1 MPQSFTAFSKCLL
14 WAGLVSLPPRI
25 TDLIGRQG
33 TGEVKLYQQ
42 TLITAQK
49 NNKRGVIR
57 SHIFGREVVKG
68 SRLMHFKELTLV
80 KARIRRCR
88 NRDESPVMAILQ

>member
-42 TLITAQK
+42 TLRTAQK

-88 NRDESPVMAILQ
+88 NRDESRVMAILQ